1 MSLITPLTMLSPFY
15 IIVATMDNSTRI
27 NSTPN
32 NNIRRNN
39 SKGGG
44 NILQRNWSWEE
55 MDTMENSKD
64 NSTNNVRG
72 KCKGRGNACPSR

>member
-1 MSLITPLTMLSPFY
+1 MLSPFY
-15 IIVATMDNSTRI
+15 IIIATMDNSTRI

-32 NNIRRNN
+32 NNKRRNN

-44 NILQRNWSWEE
+44 NILQRNLSREE

-72 KCKGRGNACPSR
+72 KGKSRGNACPSC